1 MKQANYKVVG
11 VMSGTSL
18 DGLDL
23 AFCEFHLENSRWS
36 YQLSIAET
44 VEYPDVLRSRLKNA
58 VNFSGLELALL
69 NSDYGHFLGQEI
81 QKFIEKNQL
90 EVDLVSVHGHTI
102 FHQPEKQLTLQ
113 IGDGAAIAS
122 YVKCPVVTQFR
133 NIDVALGGQGAPL
146 VPIGDKLLFDTTDFC
161 LNLGGIAN
169 ISFTENSKTIAFDI
183 CVCNMALNY
192 LVSFIRRGVS
202 HTSSPSIVANANEG
216 VCDTHLQYDKNGE
229 IAKSGTLNS
238 ELLTKLN
245 DLDFHNKQ
253 PPKSLGFEWF
263 ENNFLPILDT
273 FECPVEDK
281 LHTVC
286 EHIAEQV
293 SKIVNEL
300 VGAGF
305 ARPACYGGMQGGRT
319 PPLREKNMLVTGG
332 GAKNDFL
339 MSRIKHHCLCEF
351 QESNPLIVDFK
362 EALIFAFL
370 GVLRLRQETN
380 CLSDVTGAT
389 HDNIGGCVYLGNL

>member
-1 MKQANYKVVG
+1 
-11 VMSGTSL
+11 MSGTSL

-23 AFCEFHLENSRWS
+23 AFCEFHLEDTRWS

-44 VEYPDVLRSRLKNA
+44 IEYSDVLRSRLKNA

-69 NSDYGHFLGQEI
+69 SSDYGHFLGQEI
-81 QKFIEKNQL
+81 QKFIEKNRL
-90 EVDLVSVHGHTI
+90 DVDLISGHGHTI
-102 FHQPEKQLTLQ
+102 FHQPEKRLTLQ

-146 VPIGDKLLFDTTDFC
+146 VPIGDKLLFNSADFR

-169 ISFTENSKTIAFDI
+169 ISFIENFKTSAFDI

-192 LVSFIRRGVS
+192 LM
-202 HTSSPSIVANANEG
+202 PP
-216 VCDTHLQYDKNGE
+216 YDENGN
-229 IAKSGTLNS
+229 IAASGKLNS

-245 DLDFHNKQ
+245 DLDFFKKQ

-263 ENNFLPILDT
+263 EHNFLPILNA
-273 FECPVEDK
+273 FECPIEDK

-286 EHIAEQV
+286 EHIAEQI
-293 SKIVNEL
+293 SKIAN
-300 VGAGF
+300 A
-305 ARPACYGGMQGGRT
+305 QKNIS
-319 PPLREKNMLVTGG
+319 EKTMLVTGG

-339 MSRIKHHCLCEF
+339 MSRIKHHCLCKF
-351 QESNPLIVDFK
+351 SESDPLIVDFK

-370 GVLRLRQETN
+370 GVLRLREETN
-380 CLSDVTGAT
+380 CLGDVTGAK
-389 HDNIGGCVYLGNL
+389 HDSIGGCVFLGNRFFNNC